1 MAGSTDTTASSS
13 AARSTSY
20 AWFVLVQ
27 SFVVTALVFGIWFS
41 FAVFFVA
48 MLDEFAWSRGAAS
61 MAFSVGNL
69 VQAALSPLVGWLT
82 DRWGPRRVIIAG
94 LALGAMSLGAC
105 SQVQTLWHLIA
116 LFGLGFG
123 TAVILAGPVS
133 NAALLYAWFVRRRG
147 TIIGLAFAGMG
158 IGVKGISPLAQYL
171 IAHFGWRQSFL
182 FLAMMLA
189 GYALFTIL
197 ALRDAPRWGGR
208 QPDAAPSPPHQPVRE
223 ATVAHGSHRQW
234 TVSEAI
240 RTREFW
246 ALFAVQILVPVG
258 IFPISVHQVAYLVDA
273 GFSITFAAAILG
285 HMGLMSAC
293 GRVVF
298 GALSDRLGRFG
309 GVMLSVL
316 FSQIGIVILL
326 CISAA
331 TVAWPLYLYAL
342 FFGLGYGAR
351 GPIVSAITVDLFAGK
366 NFGIIF
372 GLISI
377 GHGIGGALGPWYAGY
392 VYDRFGAYTPAF
404 VMAFVALVGV
414 IWCFRIATRQLA
426 ARCVAADGV

>member
-1 MAGSTDTTASSS
+1 MARTTDTTVSFS
-13 AARSTSY
+13 AERATPY
-20 AWFVLVQ
+20 AWFVLAQ
-27 SFVVTALVFGIWFS
+27 SFVATALIFGIWFS

-48 MLDEFAWSRGAAS
+48 MLDEFGWSRGAAS

-94 LALGAMSLGAC
+94 LALGAVSLAAC

-171 IAHFGWRQSFL
+171 IARLGWRQSFL
-182 FLAMMLA
+182 LLALMLA
-189 GYALFTIL
+189 GYALFTLL
-197 ALRDAPRWGGR
+197 ALRDAPRQVSR
-208 QPDAAPSPPHQPVRE
+208 RPAAPAPPPQPARE
-223 ATVAHGSHRQW
+223 AVVAREPHRQW
-234 TVSEAI
+234 TVRDAI

-258 IFPISVHQVAYLVDA
+258 IFPISVHQVAYLVDT
-273 GFSITFAAAILG
+273 GFSVTFAAAILG

-326 CISAA
+326 CIGAA
-331 TVAWPLYLYAL
+331 TVTWPLYLYAL

-366 NFGIIF
+366 NFGMIF

-392 VYDRFGAYTPAF
+392 VYDHFGAYTPAF
-404 VMAFVALVGV
+404 VMAFVALLGV
-414 IWCFRIATRQLA
+414 IWCFRLATQQLA
-426 ARCVAADGV
+426 SRHDAPARVD